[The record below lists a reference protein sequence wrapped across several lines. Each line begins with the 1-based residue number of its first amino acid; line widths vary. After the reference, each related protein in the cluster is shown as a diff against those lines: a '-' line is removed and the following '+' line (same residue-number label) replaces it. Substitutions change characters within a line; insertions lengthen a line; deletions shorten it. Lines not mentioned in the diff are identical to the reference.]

1 MDFISGSPL
10 KGGINWSNVEYHY
23 TNAATGPTGDKKP
36 GAKSAK
42 SKGIN
47 WPKVIYSQIPTG
59 PKVEASIGPIK
70 EPEVLRVPNI
80 RFDSGAAFAYFLK
93 EQRAKCFKE
102 QIDYLNSINER
113 LEYLL
118 RWEPKIPIGW
128 KEEEKTRL
136 QINALRNFSR
146 DTAEEIKAK
155 VSELEHLIHTL
166 VSYVNILERS
176 SYTSSSGSEIFIR
189 IPIAPE
195 LGKYCYY
202 MIYYMVQNISSK
214 YSDKNPVYEL
224 TPKQIVIYLVV
235 MLTRLNHE
243 KKVLIEH
250 AVFLDRLAHDPI
262 KTIDWL
268 RQLQVAHSAT

>member
-1 MDFISGSPL
+1 MDPTCELQL
-10 KGGINWSNVEYHY
+10 KGINWHNVKYY
-23 TNAATGPTGDKKP
+23 YADAATGPTGDKKP
-36 GAKSAK
+36 GDKSAK
-42 SKGIN
+42 SNGIN
-47 WPKVIYSQIPTG
+47 QPKVIYTQIPTG

-70 EPEVLRVPNI
+70 EPDVLIVPNI
-80 RFDSGAAFAYFLK
+80 RFDSGAEFASFLK
-93 EQRAKCFKE
+93 DQRAKCFEE
-102 QIDYLNSINER
+102 QIAYLNSIDER
-113 LEYLL
+113 LDYLL
-118 RWEPKIPIGW
+118 RWEPKIPIDW

-155 VSELEHLIHTL
+155 LSELEHLIPTL
-166 VSYVNILERS
+166 ISYVNILERS
-176 SYTSSSGSEIFIR
+176 SYTSSSGSKILIR

-202 MIYYMVQNISSK
+202 MIYYMLQNISSK
-214 YSDKNPVYEL
+214 YSYKNPVYEL

-243 KKVLIEH
+243 KKVLIEK

-262 KTIDWL
+262 KTIEQL
-268 RQLQVAHSAT
+268 RQLPVAHSAT